1 MSFLPLISN
10 SFLIKDQINSN
21 IYGCKQSQR
30 ISLKPFTLTNTDQTE
45 ADVKLQ
51 KEISESGKI
60 PAHIAIIMDGNGRWA
75 QTKGNVRI
83 HGHKAGVESVRDIT
97 ESCAQLGVE
106 HLTLYAFSTENWNRP
121 TIEVNGLMKILVNS
135 LKNEAERLN
144 ENNIKFVTI
153 GQIERL
159 PKKCQKQISEV
170 TELTKDN
177 DRLQLCLAL
186 SYSGRW
192 DITEAVK
199 KLSKQVQEGT
209 LKPEDINDQMI
220 GAHLSTA
227 EVPDPDLIIR
237 TSGEFRISNFLLW
250 QLAYSELYITETFWP
265 DFRRDELYKAIK
277 SYQQRDRRYGGVK
290 NGYSKSVSSS
300 VLNQIIS

>member
-1 MSFLPLISN
+1 M
-10 SFLIKDQINSN
+10 KV
-21 IYGCKQSQR
+21 
-30 ISLKPFTLTNTDQTE
+30 FTLTNNEQTE

-60 PAHIAIIMDGNGRWA
+60 PDHIAIIMDGNGRWA

-83 HGHKAGVESVRDIT
+83 FGHKAGVESVRDIT
-97 ESCAQLGVE
+97 ESCAQLGVK

-153 GQIERL
+153 GQINRL
-159 PKKCQKQISEV
+159 PEKCQRQIEEV

-199 KLSKQVQEGT
+199 KLSRQVQEGN
-209 LKPEDINDQMI
+209 LDPKDIDDRMI

-265 DFRRDELYKAIK
+265 DFRRDELYEAIK

-290 NGYSKSVSSS
+290 NGYSKSISSS
-300 VLNQIIS
+300 IVNQIIS